1 MNLYDMNNY
10 GMQNALPSG
19 FDYSQINSL
28 GMSNTGI
35 NTNTPI
41 ANTSMANITPSKSTT
56 DQGLAPIIWGRSTTL
71 DANGY
76 PSAPS
81 MAGSNNNNTDQE
93 WSLSGAIEG
102 LGGLKGIASLVGSIG
117 GIYSGMQQ
125 LSLAKKAFKFKQK
138 MAEKNYA
145 NTVKSYNTALTDRAT
160 SRGVM
165 QSQSQDQVNNYINEN
180 KLS

>member
-28 GMSNTGI
+28 GMGNTGI

-41 ANTSMANITPSKSTT
+41 TNTSMANITPSKSTT
-56 DQGLAPIIWGRSTTL
+56 DQGLSPLIWGYSTTL

-81 MAGSNNNNTDQE
+81 MAGLNNNTNQG
-93 WSLSGAIEG
+93 WSLGGAIKG
-102 LGGLKGIASLVGSIG
+102 LGGLQGITSLVGSIG
-117 GIYSGMQQ
+117 GIYSGLQQ
-125 LSLAKKAFKFKQK
+125 LSLAKKAFKAQQK